1 MKKRKQTRVWNL
13 GTGFYASVG
22 VMMIGALLL
31 GCFISLAILN
41 PRISKTE
48 EMESAAIT
56 CRNVSGV
63 PHRSEGLFIDV
74 HSEEGLSA
82 VGRLGYL
89 AQKEQGMLP
98 FSMGV
103 RWEIT
108 ITYRL
113 KNGKER
119 TRRYRGNTS
128 DGDMGKEIRA
138 IPEAEEPI
146 NAASSV

>member
-1 MKKRKQTRVWNL
+1 MRERQAAP
-13 GTGFYASVG
+13 GSGFGSGFFVSIG
-22 VMMIGALLL
+22 VMLAGALILAV
-31 GCFISLAILN
+31 FISLAILN
-41 PRISKTE
+41 PRIPKTE

-74 HSEEGLSA
+74 YSEEGLSA
-82 VGRLGYL
+82 VGRLEYL
-89 AQKEQGMLP
+89 AQEKQGTMP

-113 KNGKER
+113 RNGKER
-119 TRRYRGNTS
+119 SRRYRGNTN
-128 DGDMGKEIRA
+128 DGDMGRVIRA
-138 IPEAEEPI
+138 IPEAEEAI
-146 NAASSV
+146 NAASSA